1 MSLIIDI
8 IPESVEVG
16 GNNLPINTDFR
27 TSILFELLMQD
38 KTIAS
43 EDKLETTLELYYQ
56 VEIPKENKAEAIERA
71 LWFYAGGLDIKES
84 ASEGKGKG
92 SSSAR
97 RYSYEADDIYIYAAF
112 LEQYRIDLQDEDLHW
127 WKFRAMFR
135 SLKDDCKIS
144 KIMSYRSMPI
154 NSNMAKAE
162 QKFYSEMKRL
172 YALPDDRTEEEKEN
186 DFAEMLSF

>member
-1 MSLIIDI
+1 MSLIIDS

-16 GNNLPINTDFR
+16 GKNLPINTDFR

-38 KTIAS
+38 KTIES
-43 EDKLETTLELYYQ
+43 EDKFETTLQLYYP
-56 VEIPKENKAEAIERA
+56 VEILKENKAEAITKA
-71 LWFYAGGLDIKES
+71 LWFYAGGTDAQEPTV
-84 ASEGKGKG
+84 GGKG
-92 SSSAR
+92 SSSHDR

-112 LEQYRIDLQDEDLHW
+112 LDQFGIDLQDEDLHW
-127 WKFRAMFR
+127 WKFRALFR
-135 SLKDDCKIS
+135 SLKDDCKMS
-144 KIMSYRSMPI
+144 KILSYRSMPI

-186 DFAEMLSF
+186 DFAEMLSL